1 MDFEL
6 IQIALRIAND
16 VHNGQVDLDGK
27 AMLLHPL
34 KVVLMG
40 NSFDEMLVGILH
52 DVVEDSTILLITY
65 LNQVFLRM

>member
-34 KVVLMG
+34 
-40 NSFDEMLVGILH
+40 
-52 DVVEDSTILLITY
+52 
-65 LNQVFLRM
+65 